1 MKSSSI
7 ITTNH
12 KSVKSTFA
20 LGGDSKKTKRSM
32 KSAATALIKFDS
44 NYSHTVT
51 TNVHTLNIYINM
63 KYRHNK
69 TKAAIIASKKQKN
82 SNKQKKNI

>member
-1 MKSSSI
+1 MLWPPL
-7 ITTNH
+7 TNRKGRKEKKK

-20 LGGDSKKTKRSM
+20 HGGDSEKTKRSM
-32 KSAATALIKFDS
+32 KSAAIVLIKFDS
-44 NYSHTVT
+44 NHSCTVT

-69 TKAAIIASKKQKN
+69 TKAAIIASKKQ
-82 SNKQKKNI
+82 